1 MIVVK
6 NQLQTAAAAPFP
18 RDTIGPPSLASN
30 LDIKLDIRKKDIK
43 VDVYMRCFYR
53 VQSVRSFHFQYKFSL
68 KEKRGNGISS
78 SFSSFSLQLQ
88 QFIMNS
94 GIGSVNRRCN
104 SSAKWALK

>member
-1 MIVVK
+1 MVVVK
-6 NQLQTAAAAPFP
+6 TPLQQAAAAPFP
-18 RDTIGPPSLASN
+18 RDTIGPPSKASN
-30 LDIKLDIRKKDIK
+30 LDIKLDIREKDIK
-43 VDVYMRCFYR
+43 VDVYIRCY
-53 VQSVRSFHFQYKFSL
+53 SVRSFHFQYKFSL
-68 KEKRGNGISS
+68 KEKRGYVISS